1 MRTLKTL
8 AAIFLLILIVYN
20 LRIAS
25 FRIYKVKPKLYIFI
39 IGILLSLT
47 FFYLWLNYAKD
58 LQGFIL
64 GLLAIG
70 LFFTFTL
77 GRGLREDGFVVFLGT
92 SPILKLVSFNDV
104 KGVDLSHDRFGDFI
118 LEIKSYST
126 GYKQIYRI
134 GDRDKI
140 INFLS
145 KDLDYKFNIK

>member
-1 MRTLKTL
+1 MKTL

-47 FFYLWLNYAKD
+47 LFYLWLNYTKD
-58 LQGFIL
+58 LLGFIL

-77 GRGLREDGFVVFLGT
+77 GQGIRENGFVLSFGT
-92 SPILKLVSFNDV
+92 SPILKFVSFNDV
-104 KGVDLSHDRFGDFI
+104 KGMDLSYDRFGDLI
-118 LEIKSYST
+118 LEIKAYSNC
-126 GYKQIYRI
+126 YIQIYRMS
-134 GDRDKI
+134 DRDKL

-145 KDLDYKFNIK
+145 ENLDYKFNIK

>member
-1 MRTLKTL
+1 MRTLKIF

-47 FFYLWLNYAKD
+47 FFYLWLNYTKD
-58 LQGFIL
+58 LLGFIL

-77 GRGLREDGFVVFLGT
+77 GQGIRENGFVLSFGT

-104 KGVDLSHDRFGDFI
+104 KGMDLSLDKFNDLI
-118 LEIKSYST
+118 LEIKDYST
-126 GYKQIYRI
+126 GYKQIYRV
-134 GDRDKI
+134 GDRDNI

-145 KDLDYKFNIK
+145 ENLDYKFNIK

>member
-1 MRTLKTL
+1 M
-8 AAIFLLILIVYN
+8 
-20 LRIAS
+20 
-25 FRIYKVKPKLYIFI
+25 
-39 IGILLSLT
+39 LSLT

-77 GRGLREDGFVVFLGT
+77 GQGIRENGFVLFLGT

-104 KGVDLSHDRFGDFI
+104 KGVDLSYDRFGDFI
-118 LEIKSYST
+118 LEIKAYST

-145 KDLDYKFNIK
+145 KDLDYKFKIKLFKAM